1 MLTEKSVQIR
11 NIRGI
16 RVLLLFD
23 HCRNAQAF
31 NHGGHRGMHGGA
43 QRSSSVKL

>member
-16 RVLLLFD
+16 RVLLLLTTVGMLRLLTTVD
-23 HCRNAQAF
+23 TEECTEE
-31 NHGGHRGMHGGA
+31 HRDRA
-43 QRSSSVKL
+43 L